1 MRALIVSMFGLCL
14 LASVQTV
21 FASESERSELLHELM
36 ERTGLNAQIHQFPEV
51 IEAGVEAAISG
62 SGGDAESAAKIAAI
76 VKHEIEPG
84 KVIDE
89 VGAQLSETMTEA
101 DIHALLAWLDSPLGR
116 KIADLESGIPAVAD
130 DSAAGSGGAT
140 PEVSPHRQELYSRLD
155 DAIRATEAT
164 VEMTLN
170 AQVAVASAVLSASND
185 SPSPSVA
192 WIRERIEAQRFQVRG
207 HITHQVHASFVQTY
221 KALSVTELESYIRQ
235 ANSPSGRRYTAAVI
249 EALNETL
256 TASFERVGA
265 RMSNELLS

>member
-21 FASESERSELLHELM
+21 LASESERSELLHELM

-116 KIADLESGIPAVAD
+116 KIADLESGVPTVAD
-130 DSAAGSGGAT
+130 GTAAGGAT